1 MSSRSVKNR
10 GCFQCSKRRIV
21 CDGAHP
27 TCYKCQKKGIECSG
41 LGRFRFSTGIA
52 TRGKLKGCA
61 IPATVPPQS
70 HCNNQSPTGAPTPQ
84 KIRWKDD
91 GPNRNKRKPRTAAT
105 KASTYPTVQE
115 VKDRQAWL
123 DSESQSKS
131 AVPRASETLI
141 APDALGEKPRVGSV
155 RYFEG
160 TTTQQDQV
168 EWQEC
173 SGSYNNDGGKGC
185 DYWSS
190 RAPDLCSTIIPWIP
204 SLGPEDRMYLSHF
217 ASQVAP
223 VMVIFDNV
231 SNGYRDIFLPLACED
246 EVLRGAIRA
255 VAAQHLALRHP
266 GFQGIA
272 EIGRAAI
279 ISRLRRDSL
288 QASSDSIVNLRTWA
302 TLIVLL
308 VGETI
313 TGSPEYSHLLRT
325 LLSLMPSLCQMEA
338 TPAYRFLV
346 QQTHMFQFLGQP
358 LLNETQGMN
367 ALGFHPSHYL
377 DWTDYELPP
386 ESRHNRVLWVVRQAF
401 IEASQ
406 IYILRAT
413 TNHDL
418 WDRLESLKQLVS
430 RVDPDEQGAHALV
443 WVCFIAAADS
453 TDPEHRRF
461 FTERMNQ
468 VFAKTKFQNIV
479 AAVRTLPEIWAQ
491 QGSGRWT
498 SNLIQLTPT
507 LIM

>member
-1 MSSRSVKNR
+1 MDDI
-10 GCFQCSKRRIV
+10 G
-21 CDGAHP
+21 
-27 TCYKCQKKGIECSG
+27 CQKKGIECSG

-204 SLGPEDRMYLSHF
+204 SLGPEDRM
-217 ASQVAP
+217 
-223 VMVIFDNV
+223 
-231 SNGYRDIFLPLACED
+231 
-246 EVLRGAIRA
+246 
-255 VAAQHLALRHP
+255 
-266 GFQGIA
+266 
-272 EIGRAAI
+272 
-279 ISRLRRDSL
+279 
-288 QASSDSIVNLRTWA
+288 
-302 TLIVLL
+302 
-308 VGETI
+308 
-313 TGSPEYSHLLRT
+313 
-325 LLSLMPSLCQMEA
+325 
-338 TPAYRFLV
+338 
-346 QQTHMFQFLGQP
+346 FQFLGQP

-413 TNHDL
+413 TNHDV

>member
-1 MSSRSVKNR
+1 MTSRSVKTR

-27 TCYKCQKKGIECSG
+27 TCFKCQKKGIECSG
-41 LGRFRFSTGIA
+41 LGRFRFSSGIA
-52 TRGKLKGCA
+52 ARGKLKGCA
-61 IPATVPPQS
+61 IPATVSPES
-70 HCNNQSPTGAPTPQ
+70 EWNNQSPTGVPRPQ

-91 GPNRNKRKPRTAAT
+91 GPKRTKRKPGTAGT
-105 KASTYPTVQE
+105 KAKTYPTVNE
-115 VKDRQAWL
+115 VEDRQAWL
-123 DSESQSKS
+123 DSGSQNKS
-131 AVPRASETLI
+131 VVPRASEILV
-141 APDALGEKPRVGSV
+141 APDTPGEDTR
-155 RYFEG
+155 FESLEYSEDV
-160 TTTQQDQV
+160 TNQQGRL
-168 EWQEC
+168 EWQRSSDPSNADE
-173 SGSYNNDGGKGC
+173 GERC

-190 RAPDLCSTIIPWIP
+190 SAPDSRSTIIPWIP
-204 SLGPEDRMYLSHF
+204 FLGPEDRMFLSHF
-217 ASQVAP
+217 ASEVAP

-266 GFQGIA
+266 GFQGMA

-288 QASSDSIVNLRTWA
+288 QATSHSIVNLRTWA
-302 TLIVLL
+302 ILIVLL

-325 LLSLMPSLCQMEA
+325 LLSLMPSLCQIEK
-338 TPAYRFLV
+338 TPAYRFLI

-358 LLNETQGMN
+358 LLDETQGVD
-367 ALGFHPSHYL
+367 ALGFQLDHYL

-386 ESRHNRVLWVVRQAF
+386 DSRHNRVLSVVRQAF

-418 WDRLESLKQLVS
+418 WNRLESLKQLVS

-443 WVCFIAAADS
+443 WNTGTIS
-453 TDPEHRRF
+453 
-461 FTERMNQ
+461 
-468 VFAKTKFQNIV
+468 QN
-479 AAVRTLPEIWAQ
+479 
-491 QGSGRWT
+491 G
-498 SNLIQLTPT
+498 
-507 LIM
+507 

>member
-10 GCFQCSKRRIV
+10 GCFQCTKRRIV

-27 TCYKCQKKGIECSG
+27 TCLKCQKKGIECSG
-41 LGRFRFSTGIA
+41 LGRFRFSSGVA

-70 HCNNQSPTGAPTPQ
+70 QWNNQSPTAVPRPQ

-91 GPNRNKRKPRTAAT
+91 GPKCNKRKPRTAAT
-105 KASTYPTVQE
+105 KTSPYPTVQE
-115 VKDRQAWL
+115 VKGRQAWL
-123 DSESQSKS
+123 DPGSQNKS
-131 AVPRASETLI
+131 AVPHISETLI
-141 APDALGEKPRVGSV
+141 APDALGEETRAGSV
-155 RYFEG
+155 RHLED
-160 TTTQQDQV
+160 TTNQQDQV

-173 SGSYNNDGGKGC
+173 SDSNNDDGGKAC
-185 DYWSS
+185 DYW
-190 RAPDLCSTIIPWIP
+190 CSTIIPWIP

-217 ASQVAP
+217 ASEVAP

-313 TGSPEYSHLLRT
+313 TGSSEYSHLLRT
-325 LLSLMPSLCQMEA
+325 LLSLMPSLCQIEA

-443 WVCFIAAADS
+443 WNTGAS
-453 TDPEHRRF
+453 S
-461 FTERMNQ
+461 
-468 VFAKTKFQNIV
+468 QN
-479 AAVRTLPEIWAQ
+479 A
-491 QGSGRWT
+491 
-498 SNLIQLTPT
+498 
-507 LIM
+507 

>member
-1 MSSRSVKNR
+1 MLV
-10 GCFQCSKRRIV
+10 
-21 CDGAHP
+21 
-27 TCYKCQKKGIECSG
+27 
-41 LGRFRFSTGIA
+41 
-52 TRGKLKGCA
+52 
-61 IPATVPPQS
+61 
-70 HCNNQSPTGAPTPQ
+70 
-84 KIRWKDD
+84 
-91 GPNRNKRKPRTAAT
+91 
-105 KASTYPTVQE
+105 
-115 VKDRQAWL
+115 
-123 DSESQSKS
+123 
-131 AVPRASETLI
+131 
-141 APDALGEKPRVGSV
+141 
-155 RYFEG
+155 
-160 TTTQQDQV
+160 
-168 EWQEC
+168 
-173 SGSYNNDGGKGC
+173 
-185 DYWSS
+185 
-190 RAPDLCSTIIPWIP
+190 
-204 SLGPEDRMYLSHF
+204 

-325 LLSLMPSLCQMEA
+325 LLSLMPSLCQMEE

>member
-1 MSSRSVKNR
+1 MSSRSVKSR
-10 GCFQCSKRRIV
+10 GCFQCTKRRIV

-27 TCYKCQKKGIECSG
+27 TCFKCQKKGIECSG
-41 LGRFRFSTGIA
+41 LGRFRFSSGVA

-61 IPATVPPQS
+61 IPATVPPEAEW
-70 HCNNQSPTGAPTPQ
+70 NNQSPTGDPRPQ

-91 GPNRNKRKPRTAAT
+91 GPKRTKRNPRTTAT
-105 KASTYPTVQE
+105 NTNTLPTVKE

-123 DSESQSKS
+123 EDESQNKS
-131 AVPRASETLI
+131 AVPRA
-141 APDALGEKPRVGSV
+141 PDVLGEGISVGSLM
-155 RYFEG
+155 YSEG
-160 TTTQQDQV
+160 ATNQQGQL
-168 EWQEC
+168 EWQQSSDPSNANE
-173 SGSYNNDGGKGC
+173 GEGC
-185 DYWSS
+185 DYHSS
-190 RAPDLCSTIIPWIP
+190 PAPDSCSTIVPWIP
-204 SLGPEDRMYLSHF
+204 SLSPEDRMYFSHF
-217 ASQVAP
+217 SSEVAP

-246 EVLRGAIRA
+246 EVLRGAIRV

-266 GFQGIA
+266 GFQDIA
-272 EIGRAAI
+272 EIGRTAI
-279 ISRLRRDSL
+279 ISRLRHDSL
-288 QASSDSIVNLRTWA
+288 QATSDSNFNLRTWA

-325 LLSLMPSLCQMEA
+325 LSLMPSLCQMEA
-338 TPAYRFLV
+338 TPAYHFLV

-358 LLNETQGMN
+358 LLNESQGMD
-367 ALGFHPSHYL
+367 ALGFHPSRYL

-386 ESRHNRVLWVVRQAF
+386 ESRHNRILSVVRQAF

-413 TNHDL
+413 TNHNL

-453 TDPEHRRF
+453 TDPAHRHY

-468 VFAKTKFQNIV
+468 VFARTKFQNIV
-479 AAVRTLPEIWAQ
+479 AAVGTLPDIWAR
-491 QGSGRWT
+491 QGSERWT

-507 LIM
+507 LVM